1 MKRIT
6 LTSILLLLVSSITF
20 GQVTVSRQVIG
31 STGGFSTGS
40 TMTLSST
47 VGEAVVQTVF
57 SVNSILT
64 QGFQQTLSLDSVVTY
79 EVINESCPGANNGSI
94 YIEDVLGCSDPYTV
108 AITMVGDS
116 TTQYGQDTLGAGDY
130 NVVITGSNG
139 CAYTQLITV
148 GRDSEEDCILKFY
161 SGFTP
166 NGDGVNDVWIIDNIE
181 QFPENTVKIFNRWGN
196 VIWSGTG
203 YDNTNVVW
211 GGLNSTGAEMVT
223 ATYFYVVT
231 LDGKT
236 YKGWLE
242 LTI

>member
-1 MKRIT
+1 MKKTT
-6 LTSILLLLVSSITF
+6 LISTLLLLVSSTIF
-20 GQVTVSRQVIG
+20 AQINLDQQVIG
-31 STGGFSTGS
+31 STGGFSTGTS
-40 TMTLSST
+40 MTLSST

-57 SVNSILT
+57 SVNTILT
-64 QGFQQTLSLDSVVTY
+64 QGFQQTLSVDSVVTY

-94 YIEDVLGCSDPYTV
+94 YIENVLGCASPYTV

-116 TTQYGQDTLGAGDY
+116 ATQFGQDILGAGDY
-130 NVVITGSNG
+130 NVVITGNNG
-139 CAYTQLITV
+139 CAYTQTITI
-148 GRDSEEDCILKFY
+148 GRDSENDCTLKFY

-196 VIWSGTG
+196 VIWSETG

-211 GGLNSTGAEMVT
+211 GGLNNPGAEMTT

-231 LDGKT
+231 VAGKT